1 MSEWFVY
8 MVRCADQSL
17 YTGVATDV
25 SRRVEEH
32 NHNNQLGA
40 RYTRSRRPV
49 ELVYQES
56 CEDRSHACK
65 REYAL
70 KQLSRPKKL
79 ALITAA
85 SLP

>member
-25 SRRVEEH
+25 TRRVEEH
-32 NHNNQLGA
+32 NQSNQLGA

-49 ELVYQES
+49 ELVYQEL
-56 CEDRSHACK
+56 CESRSHACQ

-70 KQLSRPKKL
+70 KQLNRRNKL
-79 ALITAA
+79 ALIADTP
-85 SLP
+85 L